1 MIPVKKSWTNI
12 VMGEGQDHV
21 LPCPA
26 HRDEKT
32 GDVTVAWELTDEEV
46 AAIVKTKTVMSKHY
60 TYNRPMQPVQM
71 WTVDENEQPITDGRI

>member
-26 HRDEKT
+26 YREPN
-32 GDVTVAWELTDEEV
+32 GDITVAWELTDEEV
-46 AAIVKTKTVMSKHY
+46 EAIVKTKTILSKHY
-60 TYNRPMQPVQM
+60 TYGKLMQPVQI
-71 WTVDENEQPITDGRI
+71 WTEDVNGNAVKDDRA